1 MHGGRRMRVA
11 RMVMV
16 MMAVVMVVV
25 VAHTDVI
32 I

>member
-16 MMAVVMVVV
+16 MAVVMVVV
-25 VAHTDVI
+25 VAHADVI